1 MSSSDT
7 STRRRGP
14 RPGTPRGPRMT
25 RAAREQQL
33 LDVAEQVFA
42 ESGYTDST
50 MEQIAGRAGITKPVI
65 YDHFGSKE
73 RLLTA
78 VVERARDELFEALVA
93 TLADMPKGART
104 EDYMRAGTRTFMQF
118 FERRQASFRSYV
130 QESAV
135 AAAAGGEIEDLRR
148 HHAHLVADQLG
159 LIPAL
164 RDTNERVREGLA
176 EIVIATNERVAGW
189 RLRHP
194 EITTDEAVDLV
205 SSVLWGGLRSFL
217 DTNTASGRTTS
228 DPSPG

>member
-1 MSSSDT
+1 MTPSTDT
-7 STRRRGP
+7 GTRRRGP

-42 ESGYTDST
+42 ESGYTDTT
-50 MEQIAGRAGITKPVI
+50 MEQIAARAGITKPVI

-73 RLLTA
+73 RLLSA
-78 VVERARDELFEALVA
+78 VVERARDELFEALV
-93 TLADMPKGART
+93 TTFGEMPAEART
-104 EDYMRAGTRTFMQF
+104 EDYLRAGTRSFMEF

-135 AAAAGGEIEDLRR
+135 AAAAGGEIEELRQ
-148 HHAHLVADQLG
+148 HHAQLVADQLG

-164 RDTNERVREGLA
+164 RDADPLVREGVA

-194 EITTDEAVDLV
+194 EITTDQAVDLV
-205 SSVLWGGLRSFL
+205 TSMLYGGLRAL
-217 DTNTASGRTTS
+217 LKRDGGVARLG
-228 DPSPG
+228 

>member
-1 MSSSDT
+1 MTPPTDT
-7 STRRRGP
+7 RSRRRGP

-25 RAAREQQL
+25 RAEREQQL
-33 LDVAEQVFA
+33 LDVAEEVFA

-78 VVERARDELFEALVA
+78 VVERARDELFTALVA
-93 TLADMPKGART
+93 TLGEMPKRSRT
-104 EDYMRAGTRTFMQF
+104 EDYIRAGTRTFMEF
-118 FERRQASFRSYV
+118 FERRQSSFRSYV

-164 RDTNERVREGLA
+164 RDTDERMREGLA

-194 EITTDEAVDLV
+194 EITTEQAVDLV

-217 DTNTASGRTTS
+217 DRDQHDSVTAEATG
-228 DPSPG
+228 